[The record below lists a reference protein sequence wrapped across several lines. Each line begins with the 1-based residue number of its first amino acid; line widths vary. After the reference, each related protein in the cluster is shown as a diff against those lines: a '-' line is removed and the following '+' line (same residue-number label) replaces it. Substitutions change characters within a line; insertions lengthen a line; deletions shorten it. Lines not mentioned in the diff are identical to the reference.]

1 MERDQQ
7 QQQDLEKL
15 NALVDGELPPDE
27 RAALAGRLANERDL
41 ARAYAT
47 LARLKATIGEVA
59 DAPIDAPVF
68 DLPRRRPA
76 RLVRELAIG
85 AGLAAMVAAGI
96 LVALPRTPEPEAP
109 LGEGPTAITLASLPA
124 GTTVPRLETAG
135 LKLTGLVIDPGKVPL
150 VSATYRGPH
159 GCRLELRAWPID
171 VAAPETA
178 NAERHRWV
186 AGNLVYE
193 LIAHGMP
200 ATRFALIAGAA
211 EGQTAA
217 NADHDRIGRQLRQ
230 ASHGAPPCAG

>member
-1 MERDQQ
+1 LERDQK
-7 QQQDLEKL
+7 QQDLEKL

-27 RAALAGRLANERDL
+27 RAALAARLASDRDL
-41 ARAYAT
+41 ARTYAT
-47 LARLKATIGEVA
+47 LARLKATIGEAA

-68 DLPRRRPA
+68 ELPKRRPSH
-76 RLVRELAIG
+76 LVRDLAIG

-96 LVALPRTPEPEAP
+96 FMALPPAPKTEAP

-159 GCRLELRAWPID
+159 GCRLELRAWPIG
-171 VAAPETA
+171 ATPPETSST
-178 NAERHRWV
+178 EHHRWV

-193 LIAHGMP
+193 LSAHGMP
-200 ATRFALIAGAA
+200 ASRFALIAGAA
-211 EGQTAA
+211 EGQTATD
-217 NADHDRIGRQLRQ
+217 ADSDRIRRQLRQ